1 MISQALAQKTP
12 GVAGRKIV
20 DGAATFEAAS
30 FVERLRAGVER
41 IKVKSDAVAHS
52 CFAFDERQQAPAQA
66 AAALFGRNPELA
78 DIKPAPVR
86 SAGDAADDGAVVI
99 ARDDRQTVL
108 VTQAIARHMRA
119 ERFCDDR
126 PVAFVSAL
134 DANSVRAVVHRLS
147 ALGVTVALCA
157 FTAAAANAA
166 PSAAVDRVCHAPVQ
180 IEAPRPGTLAPLSRV
195 ADYVSTFETCRG
207 SGDEHRL
214 ALRRMRVDGQA
225 LLLTVDPVTLST
237 SLEDE
242 RFWSCTATDDA
253 TEADTRF
260 GRALSH
266 RPPPSQGGLLRDEG
280 ITHGSNDGT
289 FVTGDLCPSRL
300 PLDRAFLQGFAQTGA
315 RAPIALSIS
324 GLWLEHHA
332 DDFRWL
338 QQQRRAG
345 TLDITWVMH
354 SFTHPFDP
362 RRPMSRDF
370 LMRPDLDLS
379 HEVLD
384 TERLLI
390 AQGETPS
397 VFFRF
402 PGLVANEALVEDL
415 RRYHLIALGADA
427 WLVLSP
433 AAPRAGSIVLIH
445 PNGNEPAGL
454 RLFSR
459 SLAANRFARPFRSI
473 ADAP

>member
-1 MISQALAQKTP
+1 M
-12 GVAGRKIV
+12 AGRKIV
-20 DGAATFEAAS
+20 DGAVAFEAAP
-30 FVERLRAGVER
+30 FVERLRSRVER
-41 IKVKSDAVAHS
+41 VEVKSDAVARPR
-52 CFAFDERQQAPAQA
+52 FTLGEKQQAPAQA
-66 AAALFGRNPELA
+66 ASSLFGRNPEMA
-78 DIKPAPVR
+78 NIKPAPVR
-86 SAGDAADDGAVVI
+86 SAVDAADNGAAVV
-99 ARDDRQTVL
+99 ARDDRQPVL
-108 VTQAIARHMRA
+108 VAQAEGRHMRA
-119 ERFCDDR
+119 QGLCNYP
-126 PVAFVSAL
+126 PVTLISAL
-134 DANSVRAVVHRLS
+134 DSNSVRAVVHRLS
-147 ALGVTVALCA
+147 AFGVMVALCA
-157 FTAAAANAA
+157 FTATAANAA
-166 PSAAVDRVCHAPVQ
+166 PSAAVDRVCHASVQ
-180 IEAPRPGTLAPLSRV
+180 VEAPRAGTLAPLSRV
-195 ADYVSTFETCRG
+195 ADYLSTFETCRG

-214 ALRRMRVDGQA
+214 ALRRMRVDGRA
-225 LLLTVDPVTLST
+225 LLLTVDPVMLST
-237 SLEDE
+237 SLEDA

-253 TEADTRF
+253 AQADTRF
-260 GRALSH
+260 GQALSY
-266 RPPPSQGGLLRDEG
+266 RPPLPQGGLLRNEG
-280 ITHGSNDGT
+280 ITHGSDGT

-300 PLDRAFLQGFAQTGA
+300 PLDRAFLQRFAQTGA

-338 QQQRRAG
+338 QQQRREG

-370 LMRPDLDLS
+370 LLRPDLDLS

-402 PGLVANEALVEDL
+402 PGLVANGTLVEQL

-427 WLVLSP
+427 WLFLSP
-433 AAPRAGSIVLIH
+433 TAPRAGSIVLVH
-445 PNGNEPAGL
+445 PNGNEPGGL

-459 SLAANRFARPFRSI
+459 YLAGDRLARPFRSI